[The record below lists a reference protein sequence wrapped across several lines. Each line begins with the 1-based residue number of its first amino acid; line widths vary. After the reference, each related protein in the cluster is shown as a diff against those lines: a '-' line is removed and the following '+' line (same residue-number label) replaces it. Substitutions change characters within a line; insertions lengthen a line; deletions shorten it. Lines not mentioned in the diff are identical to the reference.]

1 MTDSGTVSV
10 TGTTTIDAAGKTI
23 TLDDGSNSFTG
34 AMALKGTDVT
44 VVNTT
49 ATNLGASTVTGNF
62 SLTSTGGN
70 VTDSGTVSVT
80 TTRST
85 RRARRSPLRWVQQPR
100 GAMALGGTDVTG

>member
-23 TLDDGSNSFTG
+23 TPDDGSNSFTG

-80 TTRST
+80 GTTT
-85 RRARRSPLRWVQQPR
+85 IDAAGKTDHPGRWVQQLHGR
-100 GAMALGGTDVTG
+100 DGA